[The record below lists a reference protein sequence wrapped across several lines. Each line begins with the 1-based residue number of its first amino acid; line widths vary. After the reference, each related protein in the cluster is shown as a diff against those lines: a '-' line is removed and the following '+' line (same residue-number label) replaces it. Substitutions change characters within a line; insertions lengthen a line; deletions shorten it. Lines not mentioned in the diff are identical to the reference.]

1 MSWCPIVACSP
12 RRSPAST
19 LLGEDGDHVVALR
32 RSRPLAC
39 VLLTINAVLHK
50 EMSLV
55 FQVDVAVRTGVALGV
70 TELVPQLDHHS
81 PEAQRFL
88 LKNKQTKIRRFSTIY
103 YQVISKKEPKWP
115 DMDGTVDSHR
125 INDISH
131 NEMLLVKHKK
141 NVRHLRQFPRPVS
154 VRCFS

>member
-1 MSWCPIVACSP
+1 MCKFKDVVLYHPTKTLLKHKARENHFIVVGVAWAKYWDVCTGIISRCPIVACSP

-19 LLGEDGDHVVALR
+19 LLGEDCDHVVALR

-55 FQVDVAVRTGVALGV
+55 FQVDVAVRTGVAVRV

-81 PEAQRFL
+81 PEAQIFFL
-88 LKNKQTKIRRFSTIY
+88 LKTNKQTKITLNDTSAG
-103 YQVISKKEPKWP
+103 SP
-115 DMDGTVDSHR
+115 DT
-125 INDISH
+125 
-131 NEMLLVKHKK
+131 K
-141 NVRHLRQFPRPVS
+141 
-154 VRCFS
+154 